1 MKKVLFTVACFCTC
15 HFIFAQKVEMP
26 LAKFKTGDNVTYSY
40 PVTDDRQWGIIK
52 PDMIWETQG
61 YDNYDGYAWYRFHIT
76 LPKSIKENSLWKD
89 TLRINL
95 AKADDACEVFFNGT
109 KIGKSG
115 SFPSDTAGYI
125 STWNK
130 KQEYHIAA
138 NSPFINWG
146 AENVIAVKVY
156 DGGGAGGMFSGIPY
170 INMVDL
176 IDAININNKSSVRFT
191 RPGKAIKNI
200 SIENNAT
207 EKITGI
213 LTYDI
218 IDVDN
223 DKSTS
228 HSIPVSILPKKKL
241 DFTIPITLAERNNI
255 HYKFEENKS
264 HKIIELTE
272 IIPYILTPPVSASP
286 KINGAKIFGVRPGS
300 PFLFKIP
307 ATGKGKLLYSVENL
321 PEGLQVN
328 KNTGIITGTLK
339 NEGEY
344 KMTFVVKNLIGIDKR
359 AFTVKCGN
367 LLALTPPMGWNSWNC
382 WGLSINETRL
392 KASAQAMIDKG
403 LINHGWTYMNIDD
416 GWEAETRNA
425 NGEIVAN
432 HKFPDLKKTGD
443 WLHEK
448 GLKFG
453 IYSSPGTKTCGN
465 YLGSYQH
472 EAQDAKSYANWG
484 VDYLKYDWC
493 SYDSVFAAEKDT
505 SLAAYKK
512 PYTLMGEILKNQ
524 NRDIVFSLC
533 QYGMKNVWEWG
544 ATVNGNTWRTTG
556 DITDTWESLS
566 SIGFNQTSQY
576 AYAAPGRWNDP
587 DMMIVGEVGWGD
599 NLHPTRLT
607 VDEQYTH
614 VSLWCLL
621 SAPLLIGCDLSKLD
635 DFTLNLLTNDEVIA
649 VDQDVLGKQAKQ
661 IIKTADYQVWLKEL
675 EDGSKAIGIF
685 NVSSKDD
692 VVRFY
697 WSDIGLSNS
706 QKVRDLWRQKDI
718 GNFDG
723 MFATKVAAHGV
734 TLIKASAN

>member
-1 MKKVLFTVACFCTC
+1 M
-15 HFIFAQKVEMP
+15 
-26 LAKFKTGDNVTYSY
+26 
-40 PVTDDRQWGIIK
+40 
-52 PDMIWETQG
+52 
-61 YDNYDGYAWYRFHIT
+61 
-76 LPKSIKENSLWKD
+76 
-89 TLRINL
+89 
-95 AKADDACEVFFNGT
+95 
-109 KIGKSG
+109 
-115 SFPSDTAGYI
+115 
-125 STWNK
+125 
-130 KQEYHIAA
+130 
-138 NSPFINWG
+138 
-146 AENVIAVKVY
+146 
-156 DGGGAGGMFSGIPY
+156 
-170 INMVDL
+170 
-176 IDAININNKSSVRFT
+176 
-191 RPGKAIKNI
+191 
-200 SIENNAT
+200 
-207 EKITGI
+207 
-213 LTYDI
+213 
-218 IDVDN
+218 
-223 DKSTS
+223 
-228 HSIPVSILPKKKL
+228 
-241 DFTIPITLAERNNI
+241 
-255 HYKFEENKS
+255 
-264 HKIIELTE
+264 
-272 IIPYILTPPVSASP
+272 
-286 KINGAKIFGVRPGS
+286 
-300 PFLFKIP
+300 
-307 ATGKGKLLYSVENL
+307 
-321 PEGLQVN
+321 
-328 KNTGIITGTLK
+328 
-339 NEGEY
+339 
-344 KMTFVVKNLIGIDKR
+344 
-359 AFTVKCGN
+359 
-367 LLALTPPMGWNSWNC
+367 
-382 WGLSINETRL
+382 
-392 KASAQAMIDKG
+392 
-403 LINHGWTYMNIDD
+403 
-416 GWEAETRNA
+416 
-425 NGEIVAN
+425 
-432 HKFPDLKKTGD
+432 
-443 WLHEK
+443 
-448 GLKFG
+448 KFG

>member
-40 PVTDDRQWGIIK
+40 PVTDDRQWGTIK

-228 HSIPVSILPKKKL
+228 HAIPVSILPKKKL

-344 KMTFVVKNLIGIDKR
+344 KMTFVVKNSIGIDKR

>member
-1 MKKVLFTVACFCTC
+1 MKKVLFTVVCYCIS

-40 PVTDDRQWGIIK
+40 PVTDDRQWGTIK

-61 YDNYDGYAWYRFHIT
+61 YDNYDGYAWYRFHII

-89 TLRINL
+89 SLRINL
-95 AKADDACEVFFNGT
+95 AKADDACEVYFNGT

-115 SFPSDTAGYI
+115 SFPNDAAGYI

-213 LTYDI
+213 LTYAI

-223 DKSTS
+223 NKSTS
-228 HSIPVSILPKKKL
+228 HTIPVSILPKKKL

-307 ATGKGKLLYSVENL
+307 ATGKGKLQYSVENL

-344 KMTFVVKNLIGIDKR
+344 KMTFVVKNSIGIDKR

-416 GWEAETRNA
+416 GWEAETRNV

-493 SYDSVFAAEKDT
+493 SYDSVFDAEKDT

-524 NRDIVFSLC
+524 NRDIVYSLC

-576 AYAAPGRWNDP
+576 TYAAPGRWNDP

-649 VDQDVLGKQAKQ
+649 IDQDVLGKQAKQ
-661 IIKTADYQVWLKEL
+661 IIKTADYQVWVKEL

-697 WSDIGLSNS
+697 WSDIGLSMS